1 MKTKLLTF
9 VMLLCVVV
17 SCTRKVY
24 VPLHTVTTITERLV
38 DTVIKVNL
46 QVYRDTITTPDT
58 ISHLK
63 NPYGESWAQVSG
75 GLLRHSLTSSKD
87 PIDVKVVYKD
97 IIRVDS
103 IPVPVPVE
111 KKVYIEKKLSWWQSA
126 RMRIGEISMG
136 AMGILLVIWLIK
148 RKI

>member
-1 MKTKLLTF
+1 MKTYILIIILMTS
-9 VMLLCVVV
+9 VW

-58 ISHLK
+58 ISHLA
-63 NPYGESWAQVSG
+63 NPYAESWAQVSG
-75 GLLRHSLTSSKD
+75 GLLRHSLTSSKE

-97 IIRVDS
+97 IVRVDS
-103 IPVPVPVE
+103 VSVPVPVE
-111 KKVYIEKKLSWWQSA
+111 KEVYIEKKLSKWQSI
-126 RMRIGEISMG
+126 RMRIGEISIG
-136 AMGILLVIWLIK
+136 SVGILLLIWLIK
-148 RKI
+148 RKL

>member
-1 MKTKLLTF
+1 MKTKLLIA
-9 VMLLCVVV
+9 VLLLCVL

-75 GLLRHSLTSSKD
+75 GLLRHSLTSTKD
-87 PIDVKVVYKD
+87 PIDVKVVYKN
-97 IIRVDS
+97 ITRVDT
-103 IPVPVPVE
+103 IRVPVPVE

-126 RMRIGEISMG
+126 RMRIGEISLG

>member
-1 MKTKLLTF
+1 MKTYILIIILMTS
-9 VMLLCVVV
+9 VW

-24 VPLHTVTTITERLV
+24 VPMHTVTTITERLV

-58 ISHLK
+58 ISHLV
-63 NPYGESWAQVSG
+63 NPYGESWARVSG
-75 GLLRHSLTSSKD
+75 GLLRHSLTSSKE

-97 IIRVDS
+97 IVRVDS
-103 IPVPVPVE
+103 IPVPVPIE
-111 KKVYIEKKLSWWQSA
+111 KKVYIEKKLSQWQSI
-126 RMRIGEISMG
+126 RMRIGEIAIGSV
-136 AMGILLVIWLIK
+136 GILLIIWLIK

>member
-1 MKTKLLTF
+1 MKTKLIVLI
-9 VMLLCVVV
+9 MLLCIAA

-63 NPYGESWAQVSG
+63 NPYGESWAKVSG
-75 GLLRHSLTSSKD
+75 GLLRHSLTSTKD
-87 PIDVKVVYKD
+87 PIDVKVVYKN
-97 IIRVDS
+97 ITRVDT
-103 IPVPVPVE
+103 IRVPVPVE
-111 KKVYIEKKLSWWQSA
+111 KKVYIEKKLSWWQST
-126 RMRIGEISMG
+126 RMRIGEISLG

>member
-1 MKTKLLTF
+1 MRTYIIIIILITS
-9 VMLLCVVV
+9 VW

-58 ISHLK
+58 ISHLV
-63 NPYGESWAQVSG
+63 NPYGESWARVSG
-75 GLLRHSLTSSKD
+75 GLLRHSLTSSKE

-97 IIRVDS
+97 IVRVDS
-103 IPVPVPVE
+103 IPVPVPIE
-111 KKVYIEKKLSWWQSA
+111 KKVYIEKKLSLWQSI
-126 RMRIGEISMG
+126 RMRIGEISIG
-136 AMGILLVIWLIK
+136 AVCLLLLIWLIK
-148 RKI
+148 RKL